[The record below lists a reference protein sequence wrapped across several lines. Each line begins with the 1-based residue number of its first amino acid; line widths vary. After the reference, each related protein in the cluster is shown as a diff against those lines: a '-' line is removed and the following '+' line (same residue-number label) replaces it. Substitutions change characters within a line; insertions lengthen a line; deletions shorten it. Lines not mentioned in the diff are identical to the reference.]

1 MKAKIFNNYVEKVC
15 ELFSIDEDTLFTL
28 FSIDE
33 DTLFTKSK
41 RRDIVDARH
50 LLYYACYIRP
60 MRLVYIQEY
69 MAEKGYLINHSSII
83 HGIDM
88 VTKKIKKDKDYVNV
102 VKEIQQCIIA

>member
-1 MKAKIFNNYVEKVC
+1 
-15 ELFSIDEDTLFTL
+15 
-28 FSIDE
+28 
-33 DTLFTKSK
+33 
-41 RRDIVDARH
+41 
-50 LLYYACYIRP
+50 

>member
-1 MKAKIFNNYVEKVC
+1 MKAKIFNNYVEKIC
-15 ELFSIDEDTLFTL
+15 EL